1 MNHVRLASRS
11 TLCTPTA
18 PRGALPPLGMEF
30 LATASAGDEEA
41 MAVAGDWRTEVCLV
55 KAERGEG
62 VVIVH

>member
-1 MNHVRLASRS
+1 
-11 TLCTPTA
+11 
-18 PRGALPPLGMEF
+18 MEF